1 MSILSRIRIAL
12 ALTIAVFAIAATY
25 ISFTIVERQNLLRDA
40 SRYNVVWAA
49 SQAVSEFA
57 LLEERVAAFAAGAA
71 DVDQD
76 QVQLR
81 VDVMS
86 NRLSILRRGDVAAA
100 IARDLERVETVQA
113 FAVALAE
120 IGPLAARMDQ
130 PGVPQQIL
138 KILAPIE
145 DPLKR
150 LTAGLNQFNA
160 EQVGDDH
167 EALSVLH
174 RTFSALA
181 AGLVL
186 CGFALI
192 CILLAQN
199 RVISKARDS
208 LRLLTDDLRVAKEAA
223 EFASN
228 AKSRF
233 LANMSHELRTP
244 LNAIVGFSDL
254 IAQEMLG
261 PVGTAKYKEYAR
273 DILRSGTHMAD
284 LVNDILTMAKLEAGH
299 FDVELR
305 PLDLRLHV
313 EATLSI
319 FLGTEMARGS
329 DVAVEAIGE
338 WPCLRADERALRQ
351 MLLNLLSNAVK
362 FSSPGGPIR
371 IVSHRLPEG
380 ELCLSV
386 SDQGVGMTRQQ
397 AELAVQPFR
406 QVDDSLARKYEGT
419 GLGLSIVK
427 GLIESHKGRL
437 LVESEPGKG
446 SKISLVFPKD
456 LVTPMTLV
464 RVA

>member
-1 MSILSRIRIAL
+1 MTILSKIRIAL
-12 ALTIAVFAIAATY
+12 ALTIAIFAVAATY
-25 ISFTIVERQNLLRDA
+25 ISFTIFERQNLLREA

-49 SQAVSEFA
+49 SQAVTEFA
-57 LLEERVAAFAAGAA
+57 LLEQRVAAFASGAA
-71 DVDQD
+71 GVDKD
-76 QVQLR
+76 EVQLR
-81 VDVMS
+81 LDIMS
-86 NRLSILRRGDVAAA
+86 NRLSILRRGAVAAA
-100 IARDLERVETVQA
+100 IGKDPERVNTVQSLA
-113 FAVALAE
+113 DALAE
-120 IGPLAARMDQ
+120 IGPLIVALDQ
-130 PGVPQQIL
+130 PGIPDR
-138 KILAPIE
+138 ILARLTPIE

-150 LTAGLNQFNA
+150 LTAGINQFGA

-167 EALSVLH
+167 EALIVLH
-174 RTFSALA
+174 WTFSGLA

-186 CGFALI
+186 CGLTLI
-192 CILLAQN
+192 GILLVQN
-199 RVISKARDS
+199 RVLGKAHGS

-244 LNAIVGFSDL
+244 LNAIVGFSEL

-261 PVGTAKYKEYAR
+261 PVGTPKYKEYAR
-273 DILRSGTHMAD
+273 DIMRSGMHMTD

-299 FDVELR
+299 FEIELR
-305 PLDLRLHV
+305 PLDLRIHI

-329 DVAVEAIGE
+329 DVMVETNCE

-362 FSSPGGPIR
+362 FSSPGGPVR
-371 IVSHRLPEG
+371 IVCRRMDNG

-386 SDQGVGMTRQQ
+386 VDQGVGMTQQQ

-427 GLIESHKGRL
+427 GLIESHQGRL

-446 SKISLVFPKD
+446 SRISLVFPQD
-456 LVTPMTLV
+456 LVTPMALV

>member
-12 ALTIAVFAIAATY
+12 GLTIAVFAIAATY
-25 ISFTIVERQNLLRDA
+25 ISFTIVQRQNLLQET

-49 SQAVSEFA
+49 SQAVSEFV
-57 LLEERVAAFAAGAA
+57 LLEQRVAAFASGAPG
-71 DVDQD
+71 VDKD
-76 QVQLR
+76 EVQLR
-81 VDVMS
+81 FDVMS
-86 NRLSILRRGDVAAA
+86 NRLTVLGRGAVAAA
-100 IARDLERVETVQA
+100 IEKDAEQAATVWA
-113 FAVALAE
+113 LGNVLAE
-120 IGPLAARMDQ
+120 IGPLVAAIDR
-130 PGVPQQIL
+130 PGAPHE
-138 KILAPIE
+138 ILARLTPLE
-145 DPLKR
+145 DRLKR
-150 LTAGLNQFNA
+150 LTAAVNQFGA

-167 EALSVLH
+167 EALVVLH
-174 RTFSALA
+174 WTFSALA

-186 CGFALI
+186 CGLALI
-192 CILLAQN
+192 GILLAQN
-199 RVISKARDS
+199 RVIGKAHDR
-208 LRLLTDDLRVAKEAA
+208 LRLMTDDLRVAKEAA

-261 PVGTAKYKEYAR
+261 PVGVAKYKEYAR
-273 DILRSGTHMAD
+273 DIMRSGTHMTE

-299 FDVELR
+299 FEIELR
-305 PLDLRLHV
+305 PLDLRVHV

-329 DVAVEAIGE
+329 DVATEASGD

-362 FSSPGGPIR
+362 FSGPGEPIR
-371 IVSHRLPEG
+371 IGCRRLEG
-380 ELCLSV
+380 GDLCLSV
-386 SDQGVGMTRQQ
+386 ADQGVGMTRKQ
-397 AELAVQPFR
+397 AEMAVQPFR

-427 GLIESHKGRL
+427 GLIERHDGHL
-437 LVESEPGKG
+437 LVESEPGQG
-446 SKISLVFPKD
+446 SRISLVFPKD
-456 LVTPMTLV
+456 LVTPMALV